1 MDCGLTLSQLNLAES
16 GRLVRRP
23 IINVKLYLTVLMAG
37 ALFLTGC
44 KSSTVETR
52 RTERPAAYSALPA
65 DQRTLVDQGQIKVG
79 MSEDAVYIAWG
90 KAAQV
95 VSSEDKNGRTT
106 TWLYHGSWLEENR
119 YWSYREVSRD
129 GRVYLERY
137 LDRDYNS
144 RDYISAEIVFKNGV
158 VASWRTLPRP
168 VGR

>member
-1 MDCGLTLSQLNLAES
+1 MT
-16 GRLVRRP
+16 
-23 IINVKLYLTVLMAG
+23 IVKLYLTVLLAG
-37 ALFLTGC
+37 ALVLVGC
-44 KSSTVETR
+44 KTSTVETR
-52 RTERPAAYSALPA
+52 RTERSTAYNALPP
-65 DQRTLVDQGQIKVG
+65 DQRALVDQGQIKVG

-95 VSSEDKNGRTT
+95 VSSEDQKGRTT
-106 TWLYHGSWLEENR
+106 TWLYHGTWLEENR

-144 RDYISAEIVFKNGV
+144 RDYISAEIVFKNGT